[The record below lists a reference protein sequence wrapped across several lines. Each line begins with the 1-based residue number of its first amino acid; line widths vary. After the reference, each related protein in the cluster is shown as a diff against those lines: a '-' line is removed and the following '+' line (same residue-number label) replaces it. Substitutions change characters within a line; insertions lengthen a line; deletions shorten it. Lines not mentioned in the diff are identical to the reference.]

1 MLRIDRRTDSLLFFF
16 FTNIEEILEI
26 MWIINERCYV
36 LIFLENNLNSTG
48 VVQFAIYTMTPK
60 GTPPPFTPSMTYM
73 YLRPPAPLRGLIVPF
88 RRLNAIPRS
97 LCKRKDYMST
107 QERIY
112 IFGGELPQS
121 CSVLRPVRIVAHT
134 FVVL

>member
-1 MLRIDRRTDSLLFFF
+1 MNPAPLHPIPT
-16 FTNIEEILEI
+16 
-26 MWIINERCYV
+26 V
-36 LIFLENNLNSTG
+36 
-48 VVQFAIYTMTPK
+48 
-60 GTPPPFTPSMTYM
+60 TPSMTYM

-97 LCKRKDYMST
+97 LCKGKDYMST
-107 QERIY
+107 QERVY

>member
-1 MLRIDRRTDSLLFFF
+1 MLCSNIPREQFKFNRRCTVRDLYKM
-16 FTNIEEILEI
+16 N
-26 MWIINERCYV
+26 
-36 LIFLENNLNSTG
+36 
-48 VVQFAIYTMTPK
+48 PK
-60 GTPPPFTPSMTYM
+60 GTPLHPIPLDSITVTPSMTYM
-73 YLRPPAPLRGLIVPF
+73 YLRPPAPFRGLIVPF

-97 LCKRKDYMST
+97 LCKGKDYMST
-107 QERIY
+107 QERVY